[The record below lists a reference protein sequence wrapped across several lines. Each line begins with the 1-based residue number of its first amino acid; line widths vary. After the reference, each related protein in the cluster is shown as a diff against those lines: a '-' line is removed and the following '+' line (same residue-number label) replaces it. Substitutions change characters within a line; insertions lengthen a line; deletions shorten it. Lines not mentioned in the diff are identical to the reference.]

1 MDSPIGNYMFIFS
14 RWYICTL
21 NLTKCFCKLI
31 KIWHFFS
38 DPGQHGLQLESM
50 VASGGVPSPV
60 DTELSTPAMPKVPT
74 VEEEDEGVDS
84 LVAEMNR
91 KNAQRSQQQTEK
103 DVKSSENIPYVKS
116 SDNIPHGESSDNIP
130 HGKSSENIHNV
141 KSSDNIQHQ
150 SKDGVKRPTDQFSET
165 GQQNIMKRSS
175 SPSQSGAK
183 GSKSQAS
190 GNSSKY
196 CLQKTTSK

>member
-1 MDSPIGNYMFIFS
+1 
-14 RWYICTL
+14 
-21 NLTKCFCKLI
+21 
-31 KIWHFFS
+31 
-38 DPGQHGLQLESM
+38 M

-130 HGKSSENIHNV
+130 HGKSSDNIPHGKSSKNIHNV
-141 KSSDNIQHQ
+141 KSSGNIQHQ
-150 SKDGVKRPTDQFSET
+150 SKDEVKRPTDQFSET
-165 GQQNIMKRSS
+165 GQQNIVKRSS
-175 SPSQSGAK
+175 SPSQSDAK

>member
-1 MDSPIGNYMFIFS
+1 
-14 RWYICTL
+14 
-21 NLTKCFCKLI
+21 
-31 KIWHFFS
+31 
-38 DPGQHGLQLESM
+38 M

-60 DTELSTPAMPKVPT
+60 DTELSTPPMPKVPT
-74 VEEEDEGVDS
+74 VEEEEEGVDPI
-84 LVAEMNR
+84 VAEMNR
-91 KNAQRSQQQTEK
+91 RNAQRSQQQTEK
-103 DVKSSENIPYVKS
+103 DVKSSENIP
-116 SDNIPHGESSDNIP
+116 HGKSSDNIP

-165 GQQNIMKRSS
+165 GQQNIVKRSS